1 MSGLRGYV
9 QALRDLLLHAYTRRV
24 LEVEERTAERRM
36 RLSPAEMVSLVAYL
50 AALLVSHLGLPHV
63 QSGLTR
69 VLVALL
75 PLPPIVLIVLLSV
88 RRVLALDE
96 LQRRIELVA
105 LAVVAVSTWLGCVTC
120 WLLQHAGMAM
130 PSLSLGFLAMGVL
143 YGVARRW
150 AQRHYA

>member
-1 MSGLRGYV
+1 MSRPCKSNV
-9 QALRDLLLHAYTRRV
+9 V
-24 LEVEERTAERRM
+24 
-36 RLSPAEMVSLVAYL
+36 
-50 AALLVSHLGLPHV
+50 
-63 QSGLTR
+63 
-69 VLVALL
+69 